1 VKVLD
6 HPIVEHHVS
15 PVIGLKFFNSKP
27 RLEIA
32 ALLQIAPNLANRRVA
47 REMKRKRSAFP

>member
-1 VKVLD
+1 MLD